1 MYLMNLRRSLVALIA
16 VLLACLPLAAQEPV
30 TGATDPDALFKGP
43 NKKLEANKQVVYHI
57 MKDLLEANHW
67 ELADKYLTP
76 EYIQHNPN
84 VKSGRDGVVAF
95 FTANRKPTPIPEK
108 FQKTKIVSVLAEGD
122 TVLVATPREY
132 KDPKDPAKTY
142 TTTWFDMWKI
152 VNGKANEHW
161 DSAMK

>member
-1 MYLMNLRRSLVALIA
+1 MYLMNLRH
-16 VLLACLPLAAQEPV
+16 VLLALVAIALPLAAQEPV
-30 TGATDPDALFKGP
+30 TGAADPDALFKGP

-95 FTANRKPTPIPEK
+95 FTATRKPTPIPEK
-108 FQKTKIVSVLAEGD
+108 LQKTKIVSVLAEGD
-122 TVLVATPREY
+122 MVLVATPREY
-132 KDPKDPAKTY
+132 KDPKDPARTY
-142 TTTWFDMWKI
+142 TTTWFHMWKI
-152 VNGKANEHW
+152 VNGKAN
-161 DSAMK
+161 

>member
-1 MYLMNLRRSLVALIA
+1 MKILHAFALVALA
-16 VLLACLPLAAQEPV
+16 MPLVAQEPV
-30 TGATDPDALFKGP
+30 TGAADPDALFKGP

-76 EYIQHNPN
+76 EYLQHNPN

-95 FTANRKPTPIPEK
+95 FTATRKPTPIPEK
-108 FQKTKIVSVLAEGD
+108 FQKTKIVSVLAED
-122 TVLVATPREY
+122 DMVLVATPREY
-132 KDPKDPAKTY
+132 KDPKDPSKTY

>member
-1 MYLMNLRRSLVALIA
+1 MFLMNLRRILLTTLAGALVG
-16 VLLACLPLAAQEPV
+16 LPLAAQEPV
-30 TGATDPDALFKGP
+30 VGAADPDALFKGP

-67 ELADKYLTP
+67 DLADKFLTP

-95 FTANRKPTPIPEK
+95 FTASRKPTPIPAK
-108 FQKTKIVSVLAEGD
+108 FEKTKVVSVLAEGD
-122 TVLVATPREY
+122 WVLVATPREY
-132 KDPKDPAKTY
+132 KDPKDASKTY

>member
-1 MYLMNLRRSLVALIA
+1 MYLMNIRHVLLALVALA
-16 VLLACLPLAAQEPV
+16 LPLGAQEPV
-30 TGATDPDALFKGP
+30 TGAPDPDALFKGP
-43 NKKLEANKQVVYHI
+43 SRKLEVNKQVVYHI

-76 EYIQHNPN
+76 EYLQHNPN

-95 FTANRKPTPIPEK
+95 FTATRKPTPIPEK

-122 TVLVATPREY
+122 MVLVATPREY
-132 KDPKDPAKTY
+132 KDPKDPSKTY

>member
-1 MYLMNLRRSLVALIA
+1 MCIRDR
-16 VLLACLPLAAQEPV
+16 
-30 TGATDPDALFKGP
+30 
-43 NKKLEANKQVVYHI
+43 YHI
-57 MKDLLEANHW
+57 EKDLLQCNHW
-67 ELADKYLTP
+67 DEADKWLTP

-95 FTANRKPTPIPEK
+95 FTATRKPTPIPEK

-122 TVLVATPREY
+122 MVLVATPREY
-132 KDPKDPAKTY
+132 KDPKDPSKTY